1 MISAIISH
9 YAFLPEHDGYL
20 EKCVASLDADEIIII
35 VNDGI
40 GIAKALNRGLS
51 LAKGDFL
58 CVLNNDIILHNPL
71 NDFCDDTA
79 IVTGKVANQSDEK
92 PRSFYVMPRW
102 VYEKVGGYDE
112 QFEVGYWEDN
122 DLIRRWEEAGIPIRI
137 RDIHIDHVGGGT
149 IDKIPERDAVFAEN
163 KKRYIAKWGSL

>member
-9 YAFLPEHDGYL
+9 YAFLPEHDSYL

-58 CVLNNDIILHNPL
+58 CVLNNDIVLHNSL

-79 IVTGKVANQSDEK
+79 VVTGKVANQTDEK

-102 VYEKVGGYDE
+102 IYETVGGYDE
-112 QFEVGYWEDN
+112 QFETGYFEDD
-122 DLIRRWEEAGIPIRI
+122 DLIRRWEALDIPIKV

-149 IDKIPERDAVFAEN
+149 IDKIPNRSEVYAANR
-163 KKRYIAKWGSL
+163 KRYEQKYL

>member
-20 EKCVASLDADEIIII
+20 EKCVASLDADELIIV

-40 GIAKALNRGLS
+40 GIGKALNRGLS

-58 CVLNNDIILHNPL
+58 CVLNNDIILHDSL
-71 NDFCDDTA
+71 ADFCDNEGV
-79 IVTGKVANQSDEK
+79 VTGKVANQSDDK

-102 VYEKVGGYDE
+102 VYETIGGYDE

-122 DLIRRWEEAGIPIRI
+122 DLIKRWENAAIPIKI
-137 RDIHIDHVGGGT
+137 LDKHIDHVGGGT
-149 IDKIPERDAVFAEN
+149 IDKMPGRDEFFEAN
-163 KKRYIAKWGSL
+163 RRRYEDKWR